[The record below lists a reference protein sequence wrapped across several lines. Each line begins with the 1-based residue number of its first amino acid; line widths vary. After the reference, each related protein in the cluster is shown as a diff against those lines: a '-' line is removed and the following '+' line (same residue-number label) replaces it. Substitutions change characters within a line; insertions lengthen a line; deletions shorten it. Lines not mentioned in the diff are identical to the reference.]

1 MHLTD
6 LLATLPP
13 ELRAYVRELEARATA
28 LTMQAAA
35 LEAQAVTLEAQTVTL
50 EMQACAL
57 QARNQFL
64 EEQFRLAQ
72 LKRFA
77 PSSEKFGAQGCLF
90 NEAEQDVATLV
101 PEVDEDTGKN
111 PKSAG
116 KKRGRKPLPAHL
128 PRKRVEHDLPE
139 SEKVCRCCQGALH
152 RMGEET
158 SEQLDI
164 VPATVQVLE
173 HVRFKYACRQCE
185 RHGETS
191 QIITSPMPPQP
202 MPGSI
207 ASAATV
213 ATVLTAKYADGMPMY
228 RLHEALLRGEVDVAR
243 TTLSQWA
250 IKSGVLFAPLYEA
263 MRQILLACPVI
274 HGDETR
280 VQVLKE
286 EGRRAQNQ
294 SFMWVYRTAI
304 NSAHPVV
311 LFEYQP
317 GRGHEHP
324 ERFLDGY
331 EGALMTD
338 GYAAWRMLRGVKHLG
353 CMAHARRY
361 FDEALKA
368 QKKPS
373 GRAREALRFIA
384 KLYHIEQL
392 ARGKPP
398 DGMTV
403 IEHAYRLRQV
413 LSRPILDNLHAWLV
427 KNQSAVMPKSLI
439 GKAINY
445 ALGQWRYLYR
455 YIDDG
460 RFAIDNNLIERDIRP
475 FTTGRKAWL
484 FSNSVAG
491 ADASAVI
498 YSLMLTCRACGVELY
513 AYLRHVLTELPRR
526 QPGDDVTD
534 LLPFNFN
541 KI

>member
-13 ELRAYVRELEARATA
+13 ELRDYVRELETRATA
-28 LTMQAAA
+28 LETQAA
-35 LEAQAVTLEAQTVTL
+35 TL
-50 EMQACAL
+50 EMQASVL

-64 EEQFRLAQ
+64 EDQFRLAQ

-77 PSSEKFGAQGCLF
+77 PSSEKFGDQGCLF
-90 NEAEQDVATLV
+90 NEAEQDVATLA
-101 PEVDEDTGKN
+101 PEAEEEADKG

-128 PRKRVEHDLPE
+128 RRQRVEHDLPE

-152 RMGEET
+152 RMGEEI

-164 VPATVQVLE
+164 VPATVQVLQ
-173 HVRFKYACRQCE
+173 HVRFKYACRQCD
-185 RHGETS
+185 RHGESS

-207 ASAATV
+207 ASPATV

-228 RLHEALLRGEVDVAR
+228 RLHEVLLRGEVDVAR

-250 IKSGVLFAPLYEA
+250 IKAGVLFAPLYQA
-263 MRQILLACPVI
+263 MRQVLLACPVI
-274 HGDETR
+274 HGDETT

-286 EGRRAQNQ
+286 DGRRAQSQ
-294 SFMWVYRTAI
+294 SYMWVYRTAI
-304 NSAHPVV
+304 DSEQPIV
-311 LFEYQP
+311 LFEYRP

-324 ERFLDGY
+324 ERFLAGY
-331 EGALMTD
+331 EGAVMTD
-338 GYAAWRMLRGVKHLG
+338 GYAAWRMLKGIKHLG

-368 QKKPS
+368 QKNPS
-373 GRAREALRFIA
+373 GRAKEALRFIA

-427 KNQSAVMPKSLI
+427 KNKSAVMPKSLI

-445 ALGQWRYLYR
+445 VLGQWRYLYR

-475 FTTGRKAWL
+475 FTTGRNYPQFKIMET
-484 FSNSVAG
+484 
-491 ADASAVI
+491 SA
-498 YSLMLTCRACGVELY
+498 L
-513 AYLRHVLTELPRR
+513 
-526 QPGDDVTD
+526 
-534 LLPFNFN
+534 
-541 KI
+541 